1 MATKVGDLFAE
12 LNLKAKDA
20 LKDLDKFVKDLET
33 ATVEAGKTE
42 DAAED
47 LGDELD
53 SLGGKARGAGD
64 KISKAMRDAR
74 KEFRS
79 LGQGAKRVG
88 EVVGNGLS
96 TIAKAAAAAG
106 VGIVGVAAL
115 WATSTEEIVR
125 DANKLGIPVKEFE
138 ELNAAVKLAGG
149 ESDTAREAF
158 KTFQEGI
165 GDFIAEGSGPLKD
178 SFDRMGLTL
187 DDIQGKPIGEQLG
200 IVFDAINQLPTAAER
215 TGATMI
221 AFGDDGFRMGQ
232 LVAQGSEGL
241 KLAREEAVKLGAV
254 TSGPA
259 RDAAIAFTK
268 TIREGSIV
276 LNSLANTIGEAVV
289 PVITKV
295 LKGFQAWAQEN
306 KALLKVKINEF
317 VEKFLALAKELLPV
331 LGKVIGIVG
340 DVIEQFGGV
349 EEAIKSITVAWF
361 LMEAA
366 LATSNP
372 IIIAA
377 TAAGLA
383 LTKLLSDIERAE
395 QKQQKATF
403 ELNRGVAVSAEQR
416 AAIAGAGAGAATFEE
431 SDAAFAARRRRSGEG
446 RATLARA
453 ELATIAFREARGDVE
468 RAQARRN
475 QGPLAERR
483 QRENEAFDA
492 RARLAQARAATE
504 SANADLRAL
513 LGNVTPTRLGAG
525 EALQAADE
533 SDAAFEARKKAL
545 KAQGRRGRQFV
556 RTGEEERAEAERLK
570 REGGKKK
577 SLAEL
582 IAGASGQG
590 LAGAVGSL
598 APKGPGTTINNF
610 TVNNNVGP
618 TTVSIEIDGLEEGG
632 ATEVANTVNEK
643 IADVIDGRVRE
654 VFEANNRQVV
664 G

>member
-20 LKDLDKFVKDLET
+20 LRDLDKFVTDLET
-33 ATVEAGKTE
+33 ATVEAGKAE
-42 DAAED
+42 DATED

-53 SLGGKARGAGD
+53 DMGGKARKSGD
-64 KISKAMRDAR
+64 QISKAMRQAR

-88 EVVGNGLS
+88 EVVGRGLS

-106 VGIVGVAAL
+106 LGVGAFAAI
-115 WATSTEEIVR
+115 WATSTEEIAR
-125 DANKLGIPVKEFE
+125 DANKLGIPVDEFE
-138 ELNAAVKLAGG
+138 ELNAAIKLMGG

-158 KTFQEGI
+158 KTFQEGM
-165 GDFIAEGSGPLKD
+165 GDLVNEGAGPLKD
-178 SFDRMGLTL
+178 AFDRVGLTL
-187 DDIQGKPIGEQLG
+187 DDVKGKPISEQLG
-200 IVFDAINQLPTAAER
+200 IVFDAINQLPTAAQR
-215 TGATMI
+215 TGANML
-221 AFGDDGFRMGQ
+221 AFADDGFRMGQ

-254 TSGPA
+254 ISGPA

-276 LNSLANTIGEAVV
+276 LNSLANVIGEAVV

-295 LKGFQAWAQEN
+295 LKGFQAWAEEN

-317 VEKFLALAKELLPV
+317 VEKFLTLAKELLPV
-331 LGKVIGIVG
+331 LGKVIGIAG
-340 DVIEQFGGV
+340 DVIEQFGGI
-349 EEAIKSITVAWF
+349 EQAIKSITVAWF

-383 LTKLLSDIERAE
+383 LTKLLQDIETAE
-395 QKQQKATF
+395 QKTQQKTF
-403 ELNRGVAVSAEQR
+403 RLARGVELTDEQR
-416 AAIAGAGAGAATFEE
+416 AALAGGTGRRGAENR
-431 SDAAFAARRRRSGEG
+431 AFAANAA
-446 RATLARA
+446 RATQ
-453 ELATIAFREARGDVE
+453 AFREATGDVQRAEQAARTGPIQE
-468 RAQARRN
+468 RTVRAR
-475 QGPLAERR
+475 A
-483 QRENEAFDA
+483 ATAA
-492 RARLAQARAATE
+492 RARLAQVRAQSE
-504 SANADLRAL
+504 SANATLQAV
-513 LGNVTPTRLGAG
+513 LGDIAPTRVGAG
-525 EALQAADE
+525 ETRQAADE
-533 SDAAFEARKKAL
+533 SDAAFKARQQAL

-556 RTGEEERAEAERLK
+556 REGEAERAEAERQK

-577 SLAEL
+577 SLSEL
-582 IAGASGQG
+582 IAGATGQG

-610 TVNNNVGP
+610 TVNNNVGA
-618 TTVSIEIDGLEEGG
+618 TTVDIAVNGLEEGG
-632 ATEVANTVNEK
+632 PTEVVNALKEQ
-643 IADVIDGRVRE
+643 IGDVLDARIRE
-654 VFEANNRQVV
+654 AFEAGTRQVT